1 MEAINTICDERLALA
16 EMQLELRKTYLN
28 NLKNGVFT
36 SLDDLFYMLQQY
48 ASVMKD
54 IAVMM
59 DSFDALEDDAR
70 KLLEQPSN
78 KDSSLH
84 KSNGSFKSH
93 NVLKSFD
100 Q

>member
-70 KLLEQPSN
+70 KLLEQP
-78 KDSSLH
+78 
-84 KSNGSFKSH
+84 
-93 NVLKSFD
+93 
-100 Q
+100 

>member
-36 SLDDLFYMLQQY
+36 RLDDLFYMLQQY

-70 KLLEQPSN
+70 KLLEQP
-78 KDSSLH
+78 
-84 KSNGSFKSH
+84 
-93 NVLKSFD
+93 
-100 Q
+100 